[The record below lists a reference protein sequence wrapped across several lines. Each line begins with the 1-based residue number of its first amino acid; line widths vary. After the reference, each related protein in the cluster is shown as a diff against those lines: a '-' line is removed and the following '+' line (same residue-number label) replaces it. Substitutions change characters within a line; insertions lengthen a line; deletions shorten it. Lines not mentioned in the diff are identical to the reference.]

1 MANAMNKVRTDMAQ
15 RFVDALSQGQLPWR
29 ACWRQQRPINMTTG
43 KLYRGVNALYLSY
56 IADELGYADPRW
68 CTYKQAQEKGWQ
80 VRKGEKSARV
90 EFWAYYDHKQKKII
104 SWDEAKKC
112 LASDPNYMENL
123 QLSCRVY
130 SVFNASQMDGVPELL
145 RGTTDI
151 GAVRAQRDTLILNMN
166 VGYRELGDR
175 AYYSPH
181 KDEVTLPPEAEFDD
195 TYSYMATLLH
205 ECGHASGHPSRL
217 CRDMSGWH
225 GTPEY
230 AREELRAEIA
240 SAFTM
245 QALGLEL
252 SEAQMEQHMKQHI
265 AYVQSWAGVL
275 KKNPEELFRAIKA
288 AEEISDYLIEKGEF
302 EMAQA
307 STKTIA
313 PGHTEVK
320 SVAIESTNDYSDWDF
335 HNEIV
340 DLDVQN
346 EDGTWGREVVR
357 YRVVTI
363 SGDNRL
369 VPMTRPLESEEAALS
384 AVHNDP
390 TLKLIPYDELVRQVA
405 AQPKT
410 SCTLTPL
417 PDGSGLRLRIFG
429 DGASRGVEDVADR
442 PFQQQAAQIREVIV
456 EDGVTYVGKNILCDL
471 PALERV
477 SWAATVRGYDPSA
490 LRNCPELKEI
500 LFRGGS
506 QRRMNMR
513 GVTSPAELLAVAPR
527 YPQLTKEQLSEVICG
542 LKDRLTEEQISVF
555 AKPEFTPLQM
565 NAIRYALKDSLPP
578 EAIRLIADPG
588 FDSVQMDIIRSGFTA
603 GMTMDQVRSFA
614 KHGLTSQQMMDTYLE
629 IQNANAAEAEFWEM
643 TEFLN
648 KGGDI
653 AELADWYEK
662 DLDIE
667 P

>member
-90 EFWAYYDHKQKKII
+90 EYWAYYDHKQKKIL
-104 SWDEAKKC
+104 SWEEARRC
-112 LASDPNYMENL
+112 LAADPNYMENL

-166 VGYRELGDR
+166 VGYREVGDR
-175 AYYSPH
+175 AYYNSY
-181 KDEVTLPPEAEFDD
+181 DDRVTLPPEAEFDD

-252 SEAQMEQHMKQHI
+252 SGAQMEQHMKQHI

-288 AEEISDYLIEKGEF
+288 AEEISD
-302 EMAQA
+302 
-307 STKTIA
+307 
-313 PGHTEVK
+313 
-320 SVAIESTNDYSDWDF
+320 
-335 HNEIV
+335 
-340 DLDVQN
+340 
-346 EDGTWGREVVR
+346 
-357 YRVVTI
+357 
-363 SGDNRL
+363 
-369 VPMTRPLESEEAALS
+369 
-384 AVHNDP
+384 
-390 TLKLIPYDELVRQVA
+390 
-405 AQPKT
+405 
-410 SCTLTPL
+410 
-417 PDGSGLRLRIFG
+417 
-429 DGASRGVEDVADR
+429 
-442 PFQQQAAQIREVIV
+442 
-456 EDGVTYVGKNILCDL
+456 
-471 PALERV
+471 
-477 SWAATVRGYDPSA
+477 
-490 LRNCPELKEI
+490 
-500 LFRGGS
+500 
-506 QRRMNMR
+506 
-513 GVTSPAELLAVAPR
+513 
-527 YPQLTKEQLSEVICG
+527 
-542 LKDRLTEEQISVF
+542 
-555 AKPEFTPLQM
+555 
-565 NAIRYALKDSLPP
+565 
-578 EAIRLIADPG
+578 
-588 FDSVQMDIIRSGFTA
+588 
-603 GMTMDQVRSFA
+603 
-614 KHGLTSQQMMDTYLE
+614 
-629 IQNANAAEAEFWEM
+629 
-643 TEFLN
+643 
-648 KGGDI
+648 
-653 AELADWYEK
+653 
-662 DLDIE
+662 
-667 P
+667 